1 MTVINELGQEIGD
14 PQPGWKPAEPPPRS
28 VLEGRY
34 CTVEPLDLGSH
45 AESLYNA
52 LMLDPDGRHW
62 TYLPYGPFSTIDD
75 YRAWV
80 ESVCPG
86 ADPQFYAIVDRALHR
101 AVGVASYLRIVP
113 SVGSIEVGHLRFSSL
128 LQRRPA
134 ATEAMFLMMANA
146 FELGY
151 RRYEWKCDSLNIP
164 SRAAAERLGF
174 QFEGR
179 FRQHTVVKGRNRD
192 TDWLSIL
199 DTEWPALRPSFE
211 RWLDPANFDDGGQQ
225 KSSLSALTQA
235 ARATLA

>member
-1 MTVINELGQEIGD
+1 MTVLNNLGQEIGD
-14 PQPGWKPAEPPPRS
+14 PQPGWASAEPPPKRA
-28 VLEGRY
+28 LEGRY
-34 CTVEPLDLGSH
+34 CTVEPLNVDSH
-45 AESLYNA
+45 AESLFNA
-52 LMLDPDGRHW
+52 LALDSDARHW
-62 TYLPYGPFSTIDD
+62 TYLPYGPFATIDE
-75 YRAWV
+75 YRAWL
-80 ESVCPG
+80 ESVFVG
-86 ADPQFYAIVDRALHR
+86 DDPQFYAIVDRALHR

-113 SVGSIEVGHLRFSSL
+113 AIGSIEVGHLRFSSL

-146 FELGY
+146 FDLGY

-164 SRAAAERLGF
+164 SRAAAARLGF

-199 DTEWPALRPSFE
+199 DSEWPVLRPAFE
-211 RWLDPANFDDGGQQ
+211 QWLDPSNFDEGGQQ
-225 KSSLSALTQA
+225 KTSLSALTQA